1 MEKFKDVREIQA
13 MGAICCVL
21 VVPFCMSA
29 VTLLGY
35 LIDTTVGMLPFKHW
49 TIPVWSLVGLHVG
62 LGLSILATVKI
73 LKSSKRPAVV
83 EEKITETEKVTVPE
97 KPIVTQ
103 SPSWVLPGANRR
115 RRQVYLSNI

>member
-21 VVPFCMSA
+21 VVPFCMSV

-35 LIDTTVGMLPFKHW
+35 LLDNTVGMLAFKHW

-62 LGLSILATVKI
+62 LGLSIFATVKI
-73 LKSSKRPAVV
+73 MKSSKRRGAV
-83 EEKITETEKVTVPE
+83 EEKVVETEQVIVPE
-97 KPIVTQ
+97 KRVVTE

>member
-21 VVPFCMSA
+21 VVPFCMSV

-35 LIDTTVGMLPFKHW
+35 LLDTNVGMLAFKNW
-49 TIPVWSLVGLHVG
+49 TIPVWSLVGLHLG
-62 LGLSILATVKI
+62 LGLSIFATVKI
-73 LKSSKRPAVV
+73 MKSSKRSSTV
-83 EEKITETEKVTVPE
+83 EEKVVETEPVIAPE
-97 KPIVTQ
+97 KHAVTE

-115 RRQVYLSNI
+115 RRQVYFNI

>member
-1 MEKFKDVREIQA
+1 MDKFKDVREIQA

-21 VVPFCMSA
+21 VVPFCMSV

-35 LIDTTVGMLPFKHW
+35 LLDTTVGMLPFKNW

-62 LGLSILATVKI
+62 LGLSIFATVKI
-73 LKSSKRPAVV
+73 MKSSRNKEMV
-83 EEKITETEKVTVPE
+83 EEKAVESAPVIVPE
-97 KPIVTQ
+97 KPAVTE